1 MKNLQLKVLSLLL
14 LFSFTMAYSQSDDDN
29 DSSVSKSKFYLG
41 VGLGLAAPGGDNGE
55 VLKTGLNFNF
65 LNLGYRFSETWGAT
79 FNLSSSGHM
88 FEDEEDVSVG
98 IGYLGIGPMY
108 TVNLSEKVY
117 WDIKPQ
123 YAFNL
128 SAAFAIDGNVSSDVS
143 LQKGTGFVFGNSLVF
158 GDGGKGFS
166 FSIDLDYMSGEFKEM
181 TLLDVTVD
189 LDDVS
194 ETEDAITQ
202 FKLGVGVRYNF

>member
-1 MKNLQLKVLSLLL
+1 MKKISTLLLL
-14 LFSFTMAYSQSDDDN
+14 LFLTISYSQSDDN
-29 DSSVSKSKFYLG
+29 DSSVSKSKFYFG
-41 VGLGLAAPGGDNGE
+41 VGLGLATPGGDNGE
-55 VLKTGLNFNF
+55 DIKTGVNINF

-79 FNLSSSGHM
+79 FNLSSSAHIS
-88 FEDEEDVSVG
+88 EDDEDIAVG

-108 TVNLSEKVY
+108 TVNLSESVY

-128 SAAFAIDGNVSSDVS
+128 NAAFAQDGTVSDDVT

-166 FSIDLDYMSGEFKEM
+166 FSVDLDYMSGKFKEISV
-181 TLLDVTVD
+181 LGVTVNI
-189 LDDVS
+189 DDIS
-194 ETEDAITQ
+194 GAEDALTQ

>member
-117 WDIKPQ
+117 WDI
-123 YAFNL
+123 NH
-128 SAAFAIDGNVSSDVS
+128 S
-143 LQKGTGFVFGNSLVF
+143 
-158 GDGGKGFS
+158 
-166 FSIDLDYMSGEFKEM
+166 
-181 TLLDVTVD
+181 TLL
-189 LDDVS
+189 
-194 ETEDAITQ
+194 I
-202 FKLGVGVRYNF
+202 